1 MRIGILEC
9 FKETVDGLA
18 SVYLVDGIE
27 YFYADRD
34 ILRIH
39 LTSGDEVI
47 YTGTVEELSAWM
59 KKKIQ

>member
-1 MRIGILEC
+1 MRIGLLEC
-9 FKETVDGLA
+9 FKETGNGLVSA
-18 SVYLVDGIE
+18 YLVDGIE

-59 KKKIQ
+59 RKKIQ